1 MGYCGSRPYF
11 AFVWTWRRFRSM
23 PQSLGL
29 LYIPIAQLAS
39 AFAAAPDAPP
49 GSCAHDL
56 QFGSPGFVLH
66 GDVPRGGLKV
76 VAIQLKP
83 CWPSDRTSISESF
96 SSDRTMIATSESGRR
111 KSWRWL
117 MIVVSTPRQTAMPVV
132 VSIES

>member
-29 LYIPIAQLAS
+29 LYGPIAQFAS
-39 AFAAAPDAPP
+39 VAPLV
-49 GSCAHDL
+49 SCAHDL